1 MSLTVCLAANTL
13 AYLEGGG
20 HLWVYL
26 NWALGLR
33 ALGCRV
39 VWLEA
44 ASPNLPVDSLPGQA
58 ETLRDRLRPYG
69 LAECVAV
76 CSRTDPARGRVEGC
90 LDLEAAA
97 EADLFLNLLYGM
109 PDAVVRRFR
118 RTALLDIDPG
128 LLQIWMSQRTLA
140 VARHD
145 LYFTIGETVG
155 RAEARF
161 PDAGLRWHYTPPC
174 VALDWW
180 PPSPAVAGAAF
191 TTVSH
196 WCAEEWMNWNGI
208 YANDKRTGFL
218 PFLDLPQ
225 RVPPPLE
232 LALCIEDDDED
243 WSVLRDKGWRVR
255 HAWEVSSTP
264 WDYQRYIQTSLG
276 EFSAVKPSCVRL
288 ENAWI
293 SDRTLCYLASGRPAV
308 VQHTGRSRFLPDA
321 AGLFRFRDLGEAV
334 RCLRTVTA
342 EYEEQSRLARAL
354 AEQHFDARVVVARV
368 LERAVP

>member
-13 AYLEGGG
+13 AYPEGGG

-44 ASPNLPVDSLPGQA
+44 ASPNIPLDALPGEA

-76 CSRTDPARGRVEGC
+76 CSRTEPTRGRMDGC
-90 LDLEAAA
+90 LDLDAAA

-109 PDAVVRRFR
+109 PDEIVRRFR

-128 LLQIWMSQRTLA
+128 LLQIWMSQGTLA
-140 VARHD
+140 VAPHD
-145 LYFTIGETVG
+145 RYFTIGETVG
-155 RAEARF
+155 RPDARF
-161 PDAGLRWHYTPPC
+161 PDAGVRWRYTPPC

-180 PPSPAVAGAAF
+180 PARPAVGGAAF

-196 WCAEEWMNWNGI
+196 WMLAEEWMNWNGI

-232 LALCIEDDDED
+232 LALCIGDDDED
-243 WSVLRDKGWRVR
+243 WAVLRGKGWRVR
-255 HAWEVSSTP
+255 HALGGVVHAVGLSALHP
-264 WDYQRYIQTSLG
+264 GFARRVQR
-276 EFSAVKPSCVRL
+276 
-288 ENAWI
+288 
-293 SDRTLCYLASGRPAV
+293 
-308 VQHTGRSRFLPDA
+308 
-321 AGLFRFRDLGEAV
+321 GEAV
-334 RCLRTVTA
+334 VRPP
-342 EYEEQSRLARAL
+342 EERLGERPDALLSGQRPAGRRSAHRAQSVSSRRR
-354 AEQHFDARVVVARV
+354 RVCFAS
-368 LERAVP
+368 AI